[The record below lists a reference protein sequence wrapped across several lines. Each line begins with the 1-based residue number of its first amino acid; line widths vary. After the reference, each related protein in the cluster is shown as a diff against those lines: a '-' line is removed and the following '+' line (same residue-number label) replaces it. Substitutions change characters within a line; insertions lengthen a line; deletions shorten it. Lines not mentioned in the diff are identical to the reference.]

1 MLNDIRLHVETDELK
16 QKALE
21 EKLSRDIISNYK
33 SNALAFSQFMPSVM
47 NYVENS
53 ASQNISVF
61 VNKNA
66 QYNMVDYS
74 TGKTVYGLRPEEEII
89 EHVELFSKH
98 APNITIN
105 GDNNSAFNV
114 GATEKPAISQR
125 LNQYKQLEPLPQQVD
140 VLVIFGLGLGLH
152 IEKLVED
159 NLIKHLVIYEPEIQH
174 FKCSLFT
181 FDWQRLFKLMKSKG
195 TTIYLQ
201 LEHDGRDIVENVNE
215 LAEHIGFDRFYF
227 YKHFN
232 HYVFDAVTQS
242 LISSTWNQLCE
253 TGITFGKETN
263 PNLFLPKWSAGVD
276 LSNVNLLDKNNEKFN
291 SNLSAFK
298 VYFPQIF
305 QEFSDYTPTDW
316 IPIQLS
322 DGQIDVIRSDS
333 LVAYY
338 GGSPKSSADL
348 RFEYFEQYP
357 QKDGLVLGYNGTK
370 LKKYHHYQFVE
381 KTEKLLDEISEHVG
395 KLPDTVKSLVMFGVG
410 VGYQINTLYD
420 KKNVEKLFL
429 CEPNK
434 DFFYSSLFAVDWQTI
449 LSNIDKNNQRLY
461 INIGDDGTNLFRDL
475 LSQFYSIGPYI
486 LASTYIYEGYQNDYL
501 NNSLSQLRE
510 QLKIV
515 ISMGEYYDHAKYG
528 ISHTTEIISRGTP
541 ILQSKADKYLSLQDK
556 DVPVFIVGNGPSL
569 DDSIDT
575 IKELK
580 DRAIVVSCGTALMP
594 LYKNGIVPDFHAEI
608 EQNRSTFDWI
618 SRIADFEY
626 LSKINLI
633 SCNGIHPDTCKLFK
647 KTYIAFKC
655 GESSTESAM
664 HILNKK
670 DYAELEFAF
679 PTVSNFAL
687 NIALEIGFTQ
697 VYLFGVDLGF
707 VHQKSHHSKLSG
719 YYETDG
725 NELYDYAKRNNTE
738 LMVEGNFRSKVFT
751 KHEFK
756 VAKTIME
763 STLSTHKVDCFNCS
777 NGALIKG
784 TTPLGVDDVLLTTSL
799 TAKLDVM
806 NRLTNNVF
814 RPAKEYSSYFNRFTN
829 KFNSDEFV
837 KELETLVE
845 FVNKPKANVDEIE
858 ELIEAQRELLFSSYK
873 RGRSLFFYFLYGSM
887 NYANVLFSK
896 CSYIADEHL
905 LWKFYKDI
913 CSLWDEFLLDIKSNQ
928 SSIFLSFDT
937 SKSFSSKSE
946 RAFLKSFSQ
955 KVCFYTNNRFIDT
968 FSTLSSSMF
977 NDNIINTISID
988 AFSAQLLSSKVTELH
1003 RLFCRVES
1011 QDEVDKLADLITIPF
1026 DRDMHLLL
1034 CGENASLLD
1043 LSRINCPCSLLLHP
1057 NFLRG
1062 EKGRAMFERGDG
1074 LYWLEGHLP
1083 YATLKFDIH
1092 SALPRFIVAKV
1103 QVNQT
1108 EHTEKGLISYF
1119 DKVSQNVTNFTHF
1132 LEFPDYLVFSKNEH
1146 IYSSLVNLS
1155 GARGVV
1161 KRIEHFCPHTL
1172 RQGKFNKDAINRNI
1186 KTTNWEG
1193 WA

>member
-618 SRIADFEY
+618 CRVGDFDY
-626 LSKINLI
+626 LKQINLI
-633 SCNGIHPDTCKLFK
+633 SCNGIHPDTCDLFK
-647 KTYIAFKC
+647 NVYISFKA
-655 GESSTESAM
+655 GESSTVSALN
-664 HILNKK
+664 ILGREN
-670 DYAELEFAF
+670 YEELEYAF
-679 PTVSNFAL
+679 PTVSNFVV
-687 NIALEIGFTQ
+687 NIFSTIGFNQ
-697 VYLFGVDLGF
+697 IYLMGVDLGF
-707 VHQKSHHSKLSG
+707 FDRKKHHSKQSG
-719 YYETDG
+719 YYKKNGKEM
-725 NELYDYAKRNNTE
+725 YDYREKNNTSI
-738 LMVEGNFRSKVFT
+738 LVPGNFRKTVFT

-756 VAKTIME
+756 VSKEILE
-763 STLSTHKVDCFNCS
+763 QTLASRKIDCFNTS
-777 NGALIKG
+777 DGARIAHSV
-784 TTPLGVDDVLLTTSL
+784 PLTIDNILLTNSEVEKKE
-799 TAKLDVM
+799 AIAAIV
-806 NRLTNNVF
+806 NRVF
-814 RPAKEYSSYFNRFTN
+814 RPANEFEKYSEQFQRHYLQENLAF
-829 KFNSDEFV
+829 
-837 KELETLVE
+837 ELDGLIELVE
-845 FVNKPKANVDEIE
+845 LPITSTEEAEALINKQKDLLFASYSNGKSLMFYLLFGTLNYANSVLSKIINSRADSWLEQTECFQSQWLEFLRKVKGAVTENLLAYDFCSSFCDKREHIFMSRYTPEETILVKTDPDLEPKLFRRLQKLSAQPEMFAEWEAIGLDDNSNCSGIIFTGERGAKALDDIAADIESGRLRKLLICGFNPAEIRHIDFKQTQVSYVFLGDFLFNDDDYRAMSEGNKPLIVGHRLAFLLMKCFMSCELYELFTPKVEFFANNIQEQQNYVSAVNGNIG
-858 ELIEAQRELLFSSYK
+858 ELDGFVEFSSYIAVRPRIK
-873 RGRSLFFYFLYGSM
+873 IR
-887 NYANVLFSK
+887 AN
-896 CSYIADEHL
+896 EHRDKAGNL
-905 LWKFYKDI
+905 GVYYKGNPRIEDI
-913 CSLWDEFLLDIKSNQ
+913 VFPL
-928 SSIFLSFDT
+928 
-937 SKSFSSKSE
+937 SKSSLTDE
-946 RAFLKSFSQ
+946 LAF
-955 KVCFYTNNRFIDT
+955 
-968 FSTLSSSMF
+968 
-977 NDNIINTISID
+977 
-988 AFSAQLLSSKVTELH
+988 H
-1003 RLFCRVES
+1003 
-1011 QDEVDKLADLITIPF
+1011 
-1026 DRDMHLLL
+1026 
-1034 CGENASLLD
+1034 
-1043 LSRINCPCSLLLHP
+1043 
-1057 NFLRG
+1057 
-1062 EKGRAMFERGDG
+1062 EKGA
-1074 LYWLEGHLP
+1074 WHLV
-1083 YATLKFDIH
+1083 D
-1092 SALPRFIVAKV
+1092 
-1103 QVNQT
+1103 
-1108 EHTEKGLISYF
+1108 
-1119 DKVSQNVTNFTHF
+1119 
-1132 LEFPDYLVFSKNEH
+1132 
-1146 IYSSLVNLS
+1146 
-1155 GARGVV
+1155 
-1161 KRIEHFCPHTL
+1161 
-1172 RQGKFNKDAINRNI
+1172 
-1186 KTTNWEG
+1186 
-1193 WA
+1193 